1 MAKYKF
7 SLSAKPNEADE
18 RQILVRATI
27 DRNTRLRFKSGVWI
41 NPVYFDDSA
50 NEILIPKKGRLNYM
64 EVKAATTAKNQLEAF
79 INRVDKICAAMTSH
93 MEDLTVDF
101 VESALIATSNI
112 STDDITYYSII
123 SELNTRKEQEKAQ
136 ERIKE
141 RGAASFLSLMRLY
154 RERKNFKYDT
164 YKNYRALERA
174 LARYERFVRFVDDS
188 RKDFTLDIDTLTS
201 NDIEDLADYLRN
213 EKELSE
219 EYPELFERI
228 LQEYP
233 EEIEVSRRSPR
244 LEGRGENSVRIMLRK
259 VKTFFVWC
267 NKMGYT
273 DNHPFDKISIG
284 VEHYGTPFYLTIE
297 ERNKIAETD
306 LQAAWDNTDEEKKRE
321 LKELATLTIS
331 NIMIQRDIFIFQCLI
346 GCRVGD
352 LLKLTQDNI
361 INNAVEYIPHKT
373 IGKQPK
379 AVRVPLNKRA
389 LALVEKYDGVD
400 KKGRLMPFISAQKY
414 NQAIKAALVLCGI
427 DRQVTILNSLTGKEE
442 KQPIWKVASSHMA
455 RRTFIGNL
463 YKKVQD
469 PNLIGSM
476 SGHAEGSKAFVR
488 YRDIDEDMKKNV
500 VSLID

>member
-1 MAKYKF
+1 MAKYKL

-41 NPVYFDDSA
+41 NPIYFDDGA

-79 INRVDKICAAMTSH
+79 VNRVDKICAAMTSH
-93 MEDLTVDF
+93 MEDLTVNF
-101 VESALIATSNI
+101 VESALMATSNI

-123 SELNTRKEQEKAQ
+123 SELNARKEQEEAQ

-141 RGAASFLSLMRLY
+141 RGAKTFLSLMRLY
-154 RERKNFKYDT
+154 RERKNFNYDT
-164 YKNYRALERA
+164 DKNYKALERA
-174 LARYERFVRFVDDS
+174 LARYERFVRFIDDS

-219 EYPELFERI
+219 EYPDLFKRI

-233 EEIEVSRRSPR
+233 EEIEVSHRSPR

-284 VEHYGTPFYLTIE
+284 E
-297 ERNKIAETD
+297 
-306 LQAAWDNTDEEKKRE
+306 
-321 LKELATLTIS
+321 
-331 NIMIQRDIFIFQCLI
+331 
-346 GCRVGD
+346 GCG
-352 LLKLTQDNI
+352 
-361 INNAVEYIPHKT
+361 
-373 IGKQPK
+373 
-379 AVRVPLNKRA
+379 
-389 LALVEKYDGVD
+389 
-400 KKGRLMPFISAQKY
+400 FFS
-414 NQAIKAALVLCGI
+414 
-427 DRQVTILNSLTGKEE
+427 ILNA
-442 KQPIWKVASSHMA
+442 PI
-455 RRTFIGNL
+455 
-463 YKKVQD
+463 
-469 PNLIGSM
+469 P
-476 SGHAEGSKAFVR
+476 
-488 YRDIDEDMKKNV
+488 
-500 VSLID
+500 